1 MEERN
6 LLLCIINTN
15 AVSLRAVMEGVIYC
29 YHCIPTGKKYI
40 GQTDNEKRRK
50 YEHLSYYNKKTREN
64 KFYRAV
70 RKYGWENF
78 IYGIIENVNIEDLDY
93 KEIFFIEFY
102 DTYNNGYNSSLGGKT
117 TRGYKH
123 TNETKKLLREMKL
136 GSKHSNETKQKM
148 SKDRKGRIPWNVG
161 IPLTEEVKQKIS
173 KKLSGENHPLY
184 RKGHTDEAK
193 LKMKLSFTEE
203 RKERLRQ
210 FNKNKKRKYYNFK
223 ITFID
228 GKEIF
233 VDSGIN
239 KWCKENGY
247 NLGELYKLKRGE
259 KKLNRYRDIV
269 KIENV
274 EK

>member
-1 MEERN
+1 
-6 LLLCIINTN
+6 
-15 AVSLRAVMEGVIYC
+15 MEGLIYC
-29 YHCIPTGKKYI
+29 YHCISTGKKYI

-50 YEHLSYYNKKTREN
+50 YEHLSHYNKKSRDC

-70 RKYGWENF
+70 KKYGWENF
-78 IYGIIENVNIEDLDY
+78 IYGIIESVNIGDLNY
-93 KEIFFIEFY
+93 KEIYFIEYY
-102 DTYNNGYNSSLGGKT
+102 DTYRNGYNSSFGGET

-123 TNETKKLLREMKL
+123 TDKTKQLLREMKL
-136 GSKHSNETKQKM
+136 GSKHSNETKKKM
-148 SKDRKGRIPWNVG
+148 SEDRKGRIPWNVG
-161 IPLTEEVKQKIS
+161 IPVTEEVKQKIS

-184 RKGHTDEAK
+184 GKKHTDEAK

-210 FNKNKKRKYYNFK
+210 FNKNRKRDYCNFK
-223 ITFID
+223 ITFIS

-233 VDSGIN
+233 VENGIA

-259 KKLNRYRDIV
+259 KKLNKYRDII
-269 KIENV
+269 KFEII
-274 EK
+274 